1 VGQPPFRLIQQ
12 IRFLNEQ
19 KLRTGIDEFL
29 NQPGT
34 RNAINFDVFA
44 CNPFYI
50 HLTVAKRM

>member
-44 CNPFYI
+44 CNPFHI